1 VSKKSSNPGWFPK
14 GHSGNRNGRP
24 KRPRGQK
31 ASAFEVLMDKTL
43 TVTDRGGG
51 TREITMEEVLERRIF
66 QDALEG
72 KGMAVRTVIKWII
85 KREAWRAKHA
95 PKAQPTPFPI
105 SFDPDNADAA
115 LVLLGIAA
123 PDPARADVRAERAQL
138 LLEPWAVQAA
148 LDRRRGRRRLTER
161 ELKRV
166 RRSTRDPDTVRW
178 PQGLKD
184 DV

>member
-14 GHSGNRNGRP
+14 GQSGNRNGRP
-24 KRPRGQK
+24 KRPRAPN
-31 ASAFEVLMDKTL
+31 ASAFEVLMDKN
-43 TVTDRGGG
+43 VTITDGGG
-51 TREITMEEVLERRIF
+51 TREIPVEEVLERRIF

-123 PDPARADVRAERAQL
+123 LDPARADVRAERAQL
-138 LLEPWAVQAA
+138 LLESWAVQAA
-148 LDRRRGRRRLTER
+148 LNRRRGTRRLTKR
-161 ELKRV
+161 EV
-166 RRSTRDPDTVRW
+166 NIGDPDSVCW

>member
-24 KRPRGQK
+24 KGPRVPK
-31 ASAFEVLMDKTL
+31 ASAFEVLIDKT
-43 TVTDRGGG
+43 VTITDGGG
-51 TREITMEEVLERRIF
+51 TREIPVEEALQKRTF

-105 SFDPDNADAA
+105 SFDPENADAA

-123 PDPARADVRAERAQL
+123 PDPARADVSDERAHL
-138 LLEPWAVQAA
+138 LFEPWAVQAA

-161 ELKRV
+161 ELKSV
-166 RRSTRDPDTVRW
+166 RRSTRDPDTVSW

>member
-14 GHSGNRNGRP
+14 GRSGNLNGRP
-24 KRPRGQK
+24 KNSRVPK
-31 ASAFEVLMDKTL
+31 ASAFEVLVDKT
-43 TVTDRGGG
+43 VTITDGGG
-51 TREITMEEVLERRIF
+51 TREIPVKEALQKRTL
-66 QDALEG
+66 QDALAG
-72 KGMAVRTVIKWII
+72 KRMAVRTVIKWIM
-85 KREAWRAKHA
+85 KREAWLEKHA

-105 SFDPDNADAA
+105 SIDPDNADAA

-138 LLEPWAVQAA
+138 VLESWAVQAA
-148 LDRRRGRRRLTER
+148 LNRRRGRRRLTEQ

-166 RRSTRDPDTVRW
+166 RHSTRDPDTVRW